1 MLLLAGAALATLS
14 LGWTLLQPVPEPV
27 QQEQEAV
34 SAARET
40 SPPAKTPEADSKPEA
55 PAAPTPAGEAAPE
68 KAAPEETAPKEA
80 ASEEAAAPQPF
91 IELSVVRVDPDG
103 YAVIAGSSL
112 PEAEIIISEG
122 ETSMVRSQA
131 DKNGEWVAIV
141 PEPLSPGSH
150 LLTLQMI
157 GPDGQQ
163 AVADAAIIVE
173 IAEKRPEAEKQTPLV
188 ALVPQDEK
196 AVPKLIQTPDQP
208 AAEPSAK
215 LAGQEAETAS
225 VPGNLLPLIQIRSLF
240 WLEGDRLRIQGRARG
255 GAQIEA
261 RLANQASDSLLPDS
275 DGSWSWL
282 ADISQLGDKTAL
294 LEADLLDA
302 SGAVLAQARLP
313 LSAKRIALGRDGSE
327 LVVIQKGDMLWRI
340 AFRSYGKG
348 VRYVDIVRA
357 NPGSID
363 DPDLIYPNQIFAVPE
378 KDGNS

>member
-1 MLLLAGAALATLS
+1 MNKKALLLLLAGAALATLS
-14 LGWTLLQPVPEPV
+14 LGWTLLQPVQEPM
-27 QQEQEAV
+27 QQGEEAV

-40 SPPAKTPEADSKPEA
+40 SPPAKAPEAESKPEA
-55 PAAPTPAGEAAPE
+55 PAAPKQAGEAAR
-68 KAAPEETAPKEA
+68 EEVSTP
-80 ASEEAAAPQPF
+80 EEAAAPQPF

-122 ETSMVRSQA
+122 ETSLVRSRA

-150 LLTLQMI
+150 LLNLQMI
-157 GPDGQQ
+157 SPDGRQ
-163 AVADAAIIVE
+163 ATADAAIVVE
-173 IAEKRPEAEKQTPLV
+173 IAEKQPEAEKQTPLV

-196 AVPKLIQTPDQP
+196 SVPKLIQTPDQP

-215 LAGQEAETAS
+215 PAGEEAETALM
-225 VPGNLLPLIQIRSLF
+225 PENLPPRIQIRSLF
-240 WLEGDRLRIQGRARG
+240 WLEGERLRIIGAARG
-255 GAQIEA
+255 GAQIKA
-261 RLANQASDSLLPDS
+261 RLANQASGSVQPDS
-275 DGSWSWL
+275 QGSWSWL

-302 SGAVLAQARLP
+302 SGTVLAQARLP
-313 LSAKRIALGRDGSE
+313 LSAARIALGRDGSE

-363 DPDLIYPNQIFAVPE
+363 DPDLIYPNQIFALPE
-378 KDGNS
+378 KDGDS